1 MAVFGYLRVSTAD
14 QTVDNQ
20 RQEIERAGFAVE
32 YWYSDEG
39 VSGKVM
45 AMQRPQFADMVTK
58 IRPGETLVVT
68 KLDRLGRDATD
79 IKATLAD
86 LGRRGVS
93 VVILQLGKLDLLS
106 PAGKMMLTVL
116 SAMAEL
122 ERDLIVERTKAGLLR
137 AINEG
142 KKLGR
147 KSKTTHSEQEAI
159 ALAYQNGTCVSD
171 LARQFRV
178 SRATVYDVLKRKA
191 VCV

>member
-20 RQEIERAGFAVE
+20 RHEIERAGFAVE

-86 LGRRGVS
+86 LSNRGVS

-106 PAGKMMLTVL
+106 PAGKLMLSVL

-122 ERDLIVERTKAGLLR
+122 ERDLICERTKAGLLR
-137 AINEG
+137 AIKDG

-147 KSKTTHSEQEAI
+147 KSKTTQTQQDAI
-159 ALAYQNGTCVSD
+159 AVAYQNGEGISD
-171 LARQFRV
+171 LARKYLI
-178 SRATVYDVLKRKA
+178 SRATVYDVLKRRN
-191 VCV
+191 VRV

>member
-1 MAVFGYLRVSTAD
+1 MAVFGYLRVSTVD

-20 RQEIERAGFAVE
+20 RQEIERAGFAVD
-32 YWYSDEG
+32 YWHADEG

-45 AMQRPQFADMVTK
+45 AMHRPQFSDMMTK

-79 IKATLAD
+79 IKSTLAE
-86 LGRRGVS
+86 LGRRDVS

-106 PAGKMMLTVL
+106 PAGKMMLSVL

-122 ERDLIVERTKAGLLR
+122 ERDLIVERTKAGLMR

-147 KSKTTHSEQEAI
+147 RAKTTSAEQDAI
-159 ALAYQNGTCVSD
+159 AIAFQNGTNVSD
-171 LARQFRV
+171 LARQYRV
-178 SRATVYDVLKRKA
+178 SRATVYDVLKRKEA
-191 VCV
+191 CV